1 MNPTHHGMTTYPW
14 LYVLRLSDGG
24 IKFGVSGDP
33 AFRFKVIGKK
43 TPIVW
48 AHLFGRARRD
58 GSVCMAERACLRAAS
73 RLGANKRQS
82 PRLNGY
88 TVRET
93 FDSLDY
99 VAALQIG
106 RLALAEYRHTPG
118 APLNAELAHES
129 LKDQSTAAFVA
140 AVHSRLASEDKAPA

>member
-1 MNPTHHGMTTYPW
+1 VNPTHHRMTTYPW

-33 AFRFKVIGKK
+33 AFRFKVIGKA

-48 AHLFGRARRD
+48 AHLLGRARRD

-93 FDSLDY
+93 FDGLDY
-99 VAALQIG
+99 IAAIQIG
-106 RLALAEYRHTPG
+106 RLALEQYRHAPG
-118 APLNAELAHES
+118 APVNAELAHES
-129 LKDQSTAAFVA
+129 LKDQSTAEFVSRI
-140 AVHSRLASEDKAPA
+140 HSALTTSGAHA